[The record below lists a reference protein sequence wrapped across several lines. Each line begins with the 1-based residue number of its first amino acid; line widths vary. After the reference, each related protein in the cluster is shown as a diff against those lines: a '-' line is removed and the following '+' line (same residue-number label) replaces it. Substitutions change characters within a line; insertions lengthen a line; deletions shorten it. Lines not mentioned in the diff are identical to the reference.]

1 MFSKIARKNVTRS
14 LRDYS
19 VYFLTLMFGV
29 CLFYV
34 FNSLESQWVFQSLN
48 AGSDAAGRTA
58 EMLKT
63 ILVLVDIFSVFVSV
77 VLAFLILYANN
88 FMVKRRKKELG
99 TYMLLGLT
107 QGRIST
113 LLFLETLFIGV
124 LALGTGLLL
133 GVFLSQ
139 FISVFTAG
147 LFQITVTQFHFVFS
161 FKAIG
166 KTLLYFG
173 IIFLLVMVFNSFAV
187 SRTKLIDLMQA
198 ERKNED
204 LKAGSMRSSVVLFL
218 LSLVLLATA
227 YYMLLTRGL
236 LMIDSLFF
244 VMLGLGSLGTLF
256 FFRALS
262 GFLLRIFQANKRIY
276 YKGLNMFTLRQFASR
291 VGSNYVSMTIICLML
306 LLAIGITAC
315 SVGLNNTL
323 DNLTN
328 TQAPYDFFLS
338 AKARIPEEDEWKDV
352 DVPALL
358 KEVGFDPAE
367 QLSSNAQVTVWQ
379 CEVRIPQYAGTID
392 EYFDGNG
399 LLKLST
405 YNAMRAL
412 SGQKPITLAD
422 NQYAQVL
429 SNWDNNTEIMD
440 GKPLLEIQ
448 GHALTAAPNAVFY
461 ENLSISFSTES
472 FFYLIVPDAVLTYE
486 GEWTQGKPFISTD
499 YFCGNYRTDVPKE
512 ETEELL
518 QAAYRPFI
526 RAAMGD
532 YGGSSS
538 FNTKLDIY
546 METMGTKIMV
556 LFLGIYLGI
565 VFLLCSAAVLALQQL
580 SQAADNAPR
589 YRILSR
595 LGASRKLR
603 DRAVYTQVLLA
614 FLLPLALALIHAVVG
629 MTAAN
634 AVITMVG
641 KLDSVASSAVTAI
654 FIVVFYGAYLLAT
667 CWGSRRIARGR

>member
-1 MFSKIARKNVTRS
+1 MFYKIARKNVTRS

-34 FNSLESQWVFQSLN
+34 FNSLESQWVFEAISNGTPSGKQAAAILQS
-48 AGSDAAGRTA
+48 
-58 EMLKT
+58 

-77 VLAFLILYANN
+77 ILAFLMLYANN

-99 TYMLLGLT
+99 TYMLLGLS
-107 QGRIST
+107 QGRISS

-147 LFQITVTQFHFVFS
+147 LFQLTVTEFHFVFS
-161 FKAIG
+161 FKAVG

-173 IIFLLVMVFNSFAV
+173 VIFLLVMVFNSFAV
-187 SRTKLIDLMQA
+187 SRCKLIDLMQA
-198 ERKNED
+198 EKKSED
-204 LKAGSMRSSVVLFL
+204 LKIKSMRSSVVLFL
-218 LSLVLLATA
+218 LSLALLGIA
-227 YYMLLTRGL
+227 YWMLLERGL
-236 LMIDSLFF
+236 LMIDTLFF

-276 YKGLNMFTLRQFASR
+276 YKGLNMFTLRQFAAR

-328 TQAPYDFFLS
+328 QQAPYDFFLS
-338 AKARIPEEDEWKDV
+338 AKARIPDEDEWVDV
-352 DVPALL
+352 DVPATL
-358 KEVGFDPAE
+358 KEAGFDPEE
-367 QLSSNAQVTVWQ
+367 QLSTSAQVTIWQ
-379 CEVRIPQYAGTID
+379 SEVRVPQYAGTSD
-392 EYFDGNG
+392 EVLDTTG
-399 LLKLST
+399 LITLST

-412 SGQKPITLAD
+412 DRRSPITLEE
-422 NQYAQVL
+422 NQYGQVL
-429 SNWDNNTEIMD
+429 SNWDSMTEMMD
-440 GKPLLEIQ
+440 AKPVLEIQ
-448 GHALTAAPNAVFY
+448 GNALMADSSAIFY
-461 ENLSISFSTES
+461 ENLSISYSTGS
-472 FFYLIVPDAVLTYE
+472 FFYLIVPDKVVAYE
-486 GEWTQGKPFISTD
+486 GEWEVGRPFVSQS

-512 ETEELL
+512 ETENLL
-518 QAAYRPFI
+518 QNSINDFTRLAF
-526 RAAMGD
+526 GD
-532 YGGSSS
+532 YGGSRHFS
-538 FNTKLDIY
+538 TKLDIY
-546 METMGTKIMV
+546 METMGSKIMV

-614 FLLPLALALIHAVVG
+614 FLLPLLLALVHAVVG

-634 AVITMVG
+634 AVISSVG
-641 KLDSVASSAVTAI
+641 KLDAVASSTVTAA